1 MLIQS
6 FHQPVDYLLL
16 IQQNIFG
23 SNGEILVW
31 QPNISCTM
39 YSIEC
44 EWNFDMYFFC
54 VLKFKCLNRA
64 MFNHKVRK
72 LFGFDMTNTEIRYWT
87 WKVLNDQHFE
97 PFWRTSWNIHWIDA
111 NCSFSFVLKFKLVQS
126 KLQEVM
132 TGDYFHIVW
141 LVKST
146 LVNLSFCMN
155 FLNRINWLLVW
166 IIDWADLSDSDKM
179 KKLYLYF
186 EASKKFSR
194 IESKTNHKTISII
207 QLWQFWWTKCRFLA
221 LYNFVN
227 KPLLNH
233 SKQKFN
239 EI

>member
-1 MLIQS
+1 MMRFWCGNQIFHARCIQS
-6 FHQPVDYLLL
+6 
-16 IQQNIFG
+16 NA
-23 SNGEILVW
+23 NEIL
-31 QPNISCTM
+31 IC
-39 YSIEC
+39 I
-44 EWNFDMYFFC
+44 FF

-126 KLQEVM
+126 KIQEVM

-179 KKLYLYF
+179 ENCIYIL
-186 EASKKFSR
+186 R
-194 IESKTNHKTISII
+194 HQRN
-207 QLWQFWWTKCRFLA
+207 LA
-221 LYNFVN
+221 V
-227 KPLLNH
+227 
-233 SKQKFN
+233 
-239 EI
+239 